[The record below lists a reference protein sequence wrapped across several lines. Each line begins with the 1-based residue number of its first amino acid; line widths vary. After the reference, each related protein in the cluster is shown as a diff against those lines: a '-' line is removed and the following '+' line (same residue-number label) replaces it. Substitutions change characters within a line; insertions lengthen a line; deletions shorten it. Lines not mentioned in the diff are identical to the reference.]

1 MRVAAIQFKADKDR
15 GRPLEALEGLAALVE
30 RAAASGASL
39 IVCPEMAT
47 TGYLFSDEAA
57 VQKVA
62 EPARGPGYQR
72 LAEVAR
78 QSRCYVVCGYAESAP
93 AEDGDEELGPAAGD
107 DGDSGDGD
115 GDGGGGP
122 RLFNSARVIGP
133 DGELLYNYRKRLLF
147 DADYAWAQAGD
158 VPYPSL
164 NTPHGVLTAGI
175 CMDLNDDR
183 FTAFLRGAAARVIAF
198 CTNWVDEGL
207 DVRPYW
213 RYRLLGVK
221 SSFIA
226 ANTYGWEEAPG
237 QPRTRFSGCSTILGP
252 DGRTLA
258 IGPKEGDAI
267 VLADV
272 P

>member
-1 MRVAAIQFKADKDR
+1 MRVAAIQFKADKGR
-15 GRPLEALEGLAALVE
+15 GRPLEALEALVALIE

-39 IVCPEMAT
+39 VVCPEMAT

-62 EPARGPGYQR
+62 EPARGPGYRR
-72 LAEVAR
+72 LAEVA
-78 QSRCYVVCGYAESAP
+78 QANRCYVVCGYAEIAP
-93 AEDGDEELGPAAGD
+93 AGPDDADEAPAPT
-107 DGDSGDGD
+107 
-115 GDGGGGP
+115 GGGA

-164 NTPHGVLTAGI
+164 ETPHGVVTAGI

-183 FTAFLRGAAARVIAF
+183 FTAFLRGAAARAIAF

-237 QPRTRFSGCSTILGP
+237 QPRTRFSGCSAILGP

-258 IGPKEGDAI
+258 IGPKEGDAV